1 MNDKEKAVRK
11 TRQLT
16 RRNLL
21 LASAAF
27 GGALA
32 APRIVSADAAYPSRP
47 VRVLVPYSA
56 GGGAD
61 TVSRILFAKLS
72 EKWGQQFIIDNRGG
86 GGGTI
91 GATIGATVVAKADRD
106 GYNILYD
113 ATAFSTNPWLY
124 AKLPYDVAKDFEP
137 VFLASLVTNFLLVN
151 NSVEAKTVADVIA
164 IAKAAPGGLD
174 WASSGNGSVQHLCLE
189 MFRHTAGVKLN
200 HIPYRGGGP
209 ALNDLLA
216 GQVKFFFSNAS
227 SSMGHVTGGSLK
239 AIAHTGRGRLAL
251 LPDLPTVAETLPG
264 FEAMSGTVSSCLP
277 APRRRSCRSSTAAST
292 RCCESP
298 ASRSASRGS
307 TSSSAKTRPK
317 ISARSWLR
325 RSRSGAR
332 SSTRPT
338 SSSGEHAAA
347 VLVETAAQHSTF

>member
-1 MNDKEKAVRK
+1 MNKETIVDKRG
-11 TRQLT
+11 RLT

-21 LASAAF
+21 LASAAL
-27 GGALA
+27 GTAIA
-32 APRIVSADAAYPSRP
+32 APRVVRAQAAYPSRP
-47 VRVLVPYSA
+47 VKVLVPYA
-56 GGGAD
+56 PGGGAD
-61 TVSRILFAKLS
+61 TVSRILFAKMS
-72 EKWGQQFIIDNRGG
+72 ETMGQQFVIDNRGG

-91 GATIGATVVAKADRD
+91 GAAVVSKAERD
-106 GYNILYD
+106 GYTILYD

-124 AKLPYDVAKDFEP
+124 AKLPYDTVKDFEP

-151 NSVEAKTVADVIA
+151 NSVEAKTVSDVVA

-209 ALNDLLA
+209 ALNDLIA

-239 AIAHTGRGRLAL
+239 AIAHTGHGRLTL

-264 FEAMSGTVSSCLP
+264 FEAYEWNGVFVPTGT
-277 APRRRSCRSSTAAST
+277 AP
-292 RCCESP
+292 EIVQKLN
-298 ASRSASRGS
+298 GG
-307 TSSSAKTRPK
+307 
-317 ISARSWLR
+317 LN
-325 RSRSGAR
+325 
-332 SSTRPT
+332 
-338 SSSGEHAAA
+338 A
-347 VLVETAAQHSTF
+347 VLREPSIQERLKGLNVEFRENSPEDFRVFVAAEIEKWGKVIREANIKLG